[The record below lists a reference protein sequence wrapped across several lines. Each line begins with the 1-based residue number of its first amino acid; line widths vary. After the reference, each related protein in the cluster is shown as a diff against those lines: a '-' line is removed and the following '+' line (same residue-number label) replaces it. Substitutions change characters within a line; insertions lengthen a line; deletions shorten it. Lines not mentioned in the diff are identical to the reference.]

1 MKKKALIF
9 GITGQDGSYLAK
21 YLVEK
26 KYSVTG
32 IYRRKKFVNLKKLDL
47 LKKIK
52 LQLLTK
58 LDNKKINKILSQNF
72 NEIYFLS
79 GQSSVTKSFTK
90 SLETYKSQIEPLK
103 SILDFIVKQKKNK
116 TKFLYAGS
124 AEIFGNINK
133 KKRIN
138 EESKKKPVS
147 PYGLSKL
154 IGYEIVKSYRRMYKI
169 PVCTAHFFN
178 HESSLRPKEFIFK
191 KIINSL
197 NEIKKNK
204 KNRLKVGNIDIKRD
218 WGWAP
223 DYMEACYK
231 IMNSNQITDYIVATK
246 KTVQLKKII
255 QLFFKNYNLNW
266 KEYTIVNKN
275 FFRNFE
281 IQENY
286 ANPEK
291 IKKNIKWKA
300 KNDYFNVIKKLI
312 NKEI

>member
-32 IYRRKKFVNLKKLDL
+32 IYRRKKFVNLEKLDL

-58 LDNKKINKILSQNF
+58 LDNKKINRILSQNF